1 MEDGRGTCSG
11 LPILAVFCRF
21 GPPSGVGLSSG
32 ENGKMAKPC
41 CVVVL
46 SAAALGGDGDAH
58 CSAACSERCLI
69 QTTVPVA
76 LLLLTVH

>member
-1 MEDGRGTCSG
+1 MVGG
-11 LPILAVFCRF
+11 LAQDYRSWLCF
-21 GPPSGVGLSSG
+21 VGLVPPAVLDYLQVKM
-32 ENGKMAKPC
+32 EKMAKPC
-41 CVVVL
+41 CVVVP

-76 LLLLTVH
+76 LPLLTVH